1 MTTIE
6 IFERGIVR
14 EIPSAW
20 NEMTPEQVRFVM
32 RTYDTCIRCGRSP
45 LEFNIRVLYHFLG
58 MKHNWRSI
66 RWEHLHPE
74 LVEARDANIYTL
86 CERCLGFLFDLA
98 DSDSLQLSFSTT
110 VNALPSVRPG
120 WFRRRL
126 IGPDD
131 LLQNL
136 TYGEFRHAAT
146 ALNDFFKNR
155 RIKDLDECIAFL
167 YRVRAKAPN
176 RAGRFVKSVDNATF
190 HRDQRRASRLPFWKK
205 NLIMSWFAACI
216 NYLQTGIV
224 TIDGEEVDMSQLF
237 AKDTEKS
244 ATAYTWNDL
253 LIQIAKDQTIGNM
266 ERVDEEPLFTIFSIM
281 WHNVK
286 ERKRDEKARK
296 TH

>member
-6 IFERGIVR
+6 VFERGIVR
-14 EIPSAW
+14 EIPSSW
-20 NEMTPEQVRFVM
+20 DEMTSEQVRFVM
-32 RTYDTCIRCGRSP
+32 RTYDTCIRRGRSP

-58 MKHNWRSI
+58 IKHNWRSV
-66 RWEHLHPE
+66 RWERLHPE
-74 LVEARDANIYTL
+74 LVEARDANIYML
-86 CERCLGFLFDLA
+86 CERCLGFLFNA
-98 DSDSLQLSFSTT
+98 DGEPLQLSFSTT
-110 VNALPSVRPG
+110 VNALPSVRPR

-126 IGPDD
+126 VGPDD

-155 RIKDLDECIAFL
+155 RLEDLDECIAFL
-167 YRVRAKAPN
+167 YRVRSKAPN

-190 HRDQRRASRLPFWKK
+190 HRDVRRASRLPFWQK

-216 NYLQTGIV
+216 HYLQTGIV
-224 TIDGEEVDMSQLF
+224 TIDGEQVDMSQLF
-237 AKDTEKS
+237 AKDAEKS

-266 ERVDEEPLFTIFSIM
+266 ERVDEEALFTIFSIM